1 MNFGIAWFT
10 MRMALCQNLLPV
22 EWVNKVESYKIMI
35 QFIQMSL
42 MKNLKYSLY
51 FILFALFFV
60 VPGVSFAQSVS
71 IRASKTSYALNES
84 ILVTV
89 SVETGGQ
96 QINTVGG
103 KLSFSPAELSVSDLR
118 FGNSVVSLWVLKPT
132 ANNSLGTIEFTGGV
146 PGGYSGSS
154 GTLFTFTV
162 RSKVEGLLTINF
174 SDIHVLL
181 NDGSGGE
188 IQNLKKNPLIL
199 SITPAKTTPSSSTP
213 TSPKE
218 EKPVIPK
225 EVEKDL
231 TPPENFVP
239 MVSRHESVADNAYF
253 VSFFAVDKDSG
264 VNKYEVREV
273 QKLTGISTEWTETT
287 SPYILKT
294 QSWGT
299 KIEVRAT
306 DGSGNFVISSA
317 DKPFSSGITLL
328 SVAALLLVTILITRA
343 WTKRSARPRR
353 K

>member
-1 MNFGIAWFT
+1 MNSDRLKI
-10 MRMALCQNLLPV
+10 LL
-22 EWVNKVESYKIMI
+22 
-35 QFIQMSL
+35 SL
-42 MKNLKYSLY
+42 GLVV
-51 FILFALFFV
+51 FFV
-60 VPGVSFAQSVS
+60 TPLVSFAQSVS
-71 IRASKTSYALNES
+71 IRANKTSYALNEN

-103 KLSFSPAELSVSDLR
+103 ELSFSSSQLSVSDLR
-118 FGNSVVSLWVLKPT
+118 FGNSIISLWVDKPT
-132 ANNSLGTIEFTGGV
+132 ANTSLGTIKFTGGV

-162 RSKVEGLLTINF
+162 KPKVEGSLTINF

-188 IQNLKKNPLIL
+188 MQNLKKNAL
-199 SITPAKTTPSSSTP
+199 SLNITPAKTSPAP
-213 TSPKE
+213 ASPKE
-218 EKPVIPK
+218 ERPV
-225 EVEKDL
+225 VEKEPEKDT

-239 MVSRHESVADNAYF
+239 MVSKHESIADNAYF

-264 VNKYEVREV
+264 VNKYEVREI
-273 QKLTGISTEWTETT
+273 QKVTGTATEWVEST
-287 SPYILKT
+287 SPYILKH

-306 DGSGNFVISSA
+306 DGSGNSVVA
-317 DKPFSSGITLL
+317 LTEKPFSSGIALVGVVVLL
-328 SVAALLLVTILITRA
+328 ILTMFITRA
-343 WTKRSARPRR
+343 VTKRQIRSRR